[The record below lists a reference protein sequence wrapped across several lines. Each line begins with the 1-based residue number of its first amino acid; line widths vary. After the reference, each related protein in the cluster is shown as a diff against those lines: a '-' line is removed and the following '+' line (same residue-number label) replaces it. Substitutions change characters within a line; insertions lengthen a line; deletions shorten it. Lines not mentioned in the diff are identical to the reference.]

1 MEPTLHAVIEPHPE
15 TVDLTQSEPP
25 PTTPVKVKQEL
36 PIASLLEELKE
47 PPPPLKPVPITRQN
61 ASIDPAPFE
70 CARKASCFPPPTLS
84 VVSYLEV
91 VQSLALA
98 FALGVGTTL
107 VLTTAFSRPEFE

>member
-15 TVDLTQSEPP
+15 TVDLTQSEPQ
-25 PTTPVKVKQEL
+25 PTTPVKKEL
-36 PIASLLEELKE
+36 PIAPLLEDFKE

-61 ASIDPAPFE
+61 AAIDPAPFE